1 MSRGDL
7 ISSASSYYLV
17 EEIIGKGS
25 FGQVARCV
33 KTATNEKVAI
43 KIVFNTH
50 FMVASP
56 EQEVGLY
63 KTREYLNFNIL

>member
-1 MSRGDL
+1 MFRGDL

-17 EEIIGKGS
+17 EEIIGNGS

-43 KIVFNTH
+43 NTH